1 MKKTK
6 VSSEMYKHTQIGY
19 LFNVV
24 LSISLLILLFIG
36 VVYEFTLVV
45 VALFVFL
52 LLSLVLFPS
61 LTIEIDKTK
70 IIIKFGL
77 GVISKNFNLE
87 NIRSYRIAKNHWY
100 YGWRISLTPHGWL
113 YNIAGLYSV
122 EILMKNGKKYRLGTD
137 EPERL
142 ESAIKQAIKEF
153 N

>member
-1 MKKTK
+1 M
-6 VSSEMYKHTQIGY
+6 MYKHTQIGY
-19 LFNVV
+19 LSIVA
-24 LSISLLILLFIG
+24 LSIPLLILLFIG
-36 VVYEFTLVV
+36 VVYEFTPIVL
-45 VALFVFL
+45 ALFIIL

-70 IIIKFGL
+70 LTIRFGL
-77 GVISKNFNLE
+77 GIVSKNFNLE
-87 NIRSYRIAKNHWY
+87 NIRSYRVVKNPWY

-113 YNIAGLYSV
+113 YNISGLYSV

-142 ESAIKQAIKEF
+142 ESAIKQTIKEF

>member
-1 MKKTK
+1 VT
-6 VSSEMYKHTQIGY
+6 YKHTQIGY

-45 VALFVFL
+45 LALSIFL

-70 IIIKFGL
+70 LTIKFGL
-77 GVISKNFNLE
+77 GIISKNFNLE
-87 NIRSYRIAKNHWY
+87 DIRSCRVAKNHWY

-113 YNIAGLYSV
+113 YNISGLYSV

-137 EPERL
+137 EPGRL
-142 ESAIKQAIKEF
+142 ESVIKQIIKEV

>member
-1 MKKTK
+1 M
-6 VSSEMYKHTQIGY
+6 MYKHTQIGY
-19 LFNVV
+19 LFIVI
-24 LSISLLILLFIG
+24 LSISLLILLFVG
-36 VVYEFTLVV
+36 VVYEFTPIVL
-45 VALFVFL
+45 ALFIIL

-70 IIIKFGL
+70 LTIRFGL
-77 GVISKNFNLE
+77 GIVSKNFNLE
-87 NIRSYRIAKNHWY
+87 NIRSCRVVKTPWY

-113 YNIAGLYSV
+113 YNISGLYSV

-142 ESAIKQAIKEF
+142 ESAIKQTIKEF